1 MRVGEHDEARP
12 GRRARAQARGGENG
26 GVVQDRHLQTGLR
39 RARERELHHPAVGS
53 GSHRQRRDR
62 RASRLSRQTES
73 DPSPLKD
80 RLAAAV
86 KQSRAGYTEIRV
98 ERTWSSAVAFR
109 GRRLE
114 TATVSEDQGGFVRV
128 LNPGHGWGIASF
140 TSLDELPAMVK
151 RANELSNAVRLD
163 EPIRQLD
170 LDGDVRDVPLAEKK
184 KLLDRYNGAMLA
196 VSNVIVDTQSSY
208 RDEVS
213 EVWYVNSE
221 GTS

>member
-1 MRVGEHDEARP
+1 M
-12 GRRARAQARGGENG
+12 
-26 GVVQDRHLQTGLR
+26 
-39 RARERELHHPAVGS
+39 
-53 GSHRQRRDR
+53 
-62 RASRLSRQTES
+62 
-73 DPSPLKD
+73 KD

-86 KQSRAGYTEIRV
+86 QQSRAGYTEIRV

-163 EPIRQLD
+163 EPPPPNKRRQKPM
-170 LDGDVRDVPLAEKK
+170 GRK
-184 KLLDRYNGAMLA
+184 
-196 VSNVIVDTQSSY
+196 
-208 RDEVS
+208 
-213 EVWYVNSE
+213 
-221 GTS
+221 

>member
-1 MRVGEHDEARP
+1 M
-12 GRRARAQARGGENG
+12 
-26 GVVQDRHLQTGLR
+26 
-39 RARERELHHPAVGS
+39 
-53 GSHRQRRDR
+53 
-62 RASRLSRQTES
+62 
-73 DPSPLKD
+73 KD

-128 LNPGHGWGIASF
+128 LNEGYGWGIASF
-140 TSLDELPAMVK
+140 TSLDELPAMVA
-151 RANELSNAVRLD
+151 RANELSRAVRLD
-163 EPIRQLD
+163 DPIRLAESAPHAGD
-170 LDGDVRDVPLAEKK
+170 AILELDGDVRGVALAEKK
-184 KLLDRYNGAMLA
+184 KLLDRYNSAMLA
-196 VSNVIVDTQSSY
+196 VSDKIVDTQSSY

-221 GTS
+221 GTSLYQLRPEIVVSGTAIGRRNGNIEKGLESIGLRKGWNSVQNFENQFRVVA